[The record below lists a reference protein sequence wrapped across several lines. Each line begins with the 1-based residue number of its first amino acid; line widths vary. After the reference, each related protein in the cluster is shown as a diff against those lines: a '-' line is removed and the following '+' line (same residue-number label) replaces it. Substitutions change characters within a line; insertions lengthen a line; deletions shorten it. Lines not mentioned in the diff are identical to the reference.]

1 MMDLRFESVRDA
13 TTGKAGVEIYDLDT
27 GDRLYRGPKRA
38 NRLAA
43 LEASVIG
50 VARLFHGIADKALEA
65 GGFVTLDEAARVLA
79 LRLAADE
86 LLTFTRDAAGSPSAR
101 PSASEAQ
108 TSPRDKRRRPEASAA
123 RPATRPTAA
132 SR

>member
-1 MMDLRFESVRDA
+1 MIDMRFESVLDA
-13 TTGKAGVEIYDLDT
+13 TTGKAGVEVYDLDT
-27 GDRLYRGPKRA
+27 GDLLYRGPKRSS
-38 NRLAA
+38 RLAA

-50 VARLFHGIADKALEA
+50 VAKLFHGLADKALFA

-108 TSPRDKRRRPEASAA
+108 TSARDKRRRPEASAA
-123 RPATRPTAA
+123 RTAKRPTAA

>member
-1 MMDLRFESVRDA
+1 MRLESVLDA
-13 TTGKAGVEIYDLDT
+13 TTGKAGVEVYDLDT
-27 GDRLYRGPKRA
+27 GDLLYRGPKRS
-38 NRLAA
+38 NSLAA

-50 VARLFHGIADKALEA
+50 VAKLFHGLADKALFA

-108 TSPRDKRRRPEASAA
+108 TSARDKRRRPEASAA
-123 RPATRPTAA
+123 RTAKRPTAA